1 MYFPTVNPAVSE
13 DVLSAVFYDS
23 KRGLLLSG
31 YALLE
36 RVKKFLPEEFFPQWL
51 SVNLSA
57 EYGDL
62 KQIDTSYDKAIRLS
76 AAVVEYADS
85 YEIADVYSEYGVH
98 SERAAIKETADILYS
113 ASDEYHDVLSFLG
126 DLEGF
131 DSLDE
136 LAKRNALF
144 DDIRLFCKARKVQQ
158 LAGTKVH
165 YAGKDL
171 GTI

>member
-1 MYFPTVNPAVSE
+1 MYFPTVNPSVSE

-31 YALLE
+31 SALLE

-62 KQIDTSYDKAIRLS
+62 KQIDTSYDKAISLS
-76 AAVVEYADS
+76 ASIMEYSDT
-85 YEIADVYSEYGVH
+85 YEIMDIYSEHGTDY
-98 SERAAIKETADILYS
+98 ERAAIKETADILFS
-113 ASDEYHDVLSFLG
+113 ADDEYHDILSFLG
-126 DLEGF
+126 DLEDF
-131 DSLDE
+131 DSVDE
-136 LAKRNALF
+136 LSKRNALM

-158 LAGTKVH
+158 LAGTKVY